1 MNDIMITRLPDL
13 DCYRFARSQ
22 IPERLITLKQLIL
35 KYKHGWVLS
44 YFFIYI
50 IWFYALE
57 RHITTDYTPVHIW
70 LDDYIPF
77 NEWFVI
83 PYYLWFLFIFTTV
96 AYFFLTSKEDFY
108 KVTAFLFIGMTICLI
123 IYTIWP
129 NGQNLRPD
137 LSEIGRDNIFI
148 RIVNALYSTD
158 TSTNVC
164 PSIHVFNSI
173 GANIAIH
180 RSETLKKYR
189 WLRAG
194 STILTILISLSTMF
208 LKQHSAFDAITAIAL
223 SVIMYFLVYGI
234 SDSRQSEK
242 VKEKKVVANY

>member
-1 MNDIMITRLPDL
+1 M
-13 DCYRFARSQ
+13 
-22 IPERLITLKQLIL
+22 KQFIL
-35 KYKHGWVLS
+35 KYKHAWVLS
-44 YFFIYI
+44 YFFVYI
-50 IWFYALE
+50 IWFFALE
-57 RHITTDYTPVHIW
+57 KHVTKDYTSVHIW

-77 NEWFVI
+77 NEWFII
-83 PYYLWFLFIFTTV
+83 PYYLWFAFIFVTV
-96 AYFFLTSKEDFY
+96 AYFFFKSKEDFY
-108 KVTAFLFIGMTICLI
+108 RICAFLFIGMTICLI

-137 LSEIGRDNIFI
+137 LSKIGRDNILI
-148 RIVNALYSTD
+148 RLVSILYSTD

-180 RSETLKKYR
+180 RSESLKKYR
-189 WLRAG
+189 WIRVG
-194 STILTILISLSTMF
+194 STALTILISLSTMF

-223 SVIMYFLVYGI
+223 SIVMYFLVYGI

-242 VKEKKVVANY
+242 VKEKNVVANY

>member
-1 MNDIMITRLPDL
+1 MFQTLLFISFN
-13 DCYRFARSQ
+13 Q
-22 IPERLITLKQLIL
+22 IPERLVHLKQIIS

-50 IWFYALE
+50 IWFFALE
-57 RHITTDYTPVHIW
+57 KHVTKDYTAVHIW

-83 PYYLWFLFIFTTV
+83 PYYLWFLYIFVTV
-96 AYFFLTSKEDFY
+96 AYFFFTSKEDFY

-137 LSEIGRDNIFI
+137 LSKIGRDNILI
-148 RIVNALYSTD
+148 RIVDILYQTD

-180 RSETLKKYR
+180 HSESLKKYR

-208 LKQHSAFDAITAIAL
+208 LKQHSAFDAIAATAL
-223 SVIMYFLVYGI
+223 SIVMYFLVYVI
-234 SDSRQSEK
+234 AENRQAEK
-242 VKEKKVVANY
+242 VKEKKVVADY

>member
-1 MNDIMITRLPDL
+1 
-13 DCYRFARSQ
+13 
-22 IPERLITLKQLIL
+22 LKELIL

-50 IWFYALE
+50 IWFFALE
-57 RHITTDYTPVHIW
+57 QNVTTKYTPVYIW
-70 LDDYIPF
+70 LDDFIPF

-83 PYYLWFLFIFTTV
+83 PYYLWFAYIFITV

-123 IYTIWP
+123 IYTVWP

-137 LSEIGRDNIFI
+137 LATIGRNNIFI
-148 RIVNALYSTD
+148 DIVRNLYNTD

-173 GANIAIH
+173 GAHIAIH
-180 RSETLKKYR
+180 HSTALKKYK
-189 WLRAG
+189 WIQAG
-194 STILTILISLSTMF
+194 SFVLMMLIILSTMF

-223 SVIMYFLVYGI
+223 SIVMYLFVYVF
-234 SDSRQSEK
+234 SSNRQLHRLK
-242 VKEKKVVANY
+242 QKKVVVDAN

>member
-1 MNDIMITRLPDL
+1 M
-13 DCYRFARSQ
+13 
-22 IPERLITLKQLIL
+22 KQLIL

-50 IWFYALE
+50 IWFFTLE
-57 RHITTDYTPVHIW
+57 KHVTVNYTPVHIW

-77 NEWFVI
+77 NEIFII
-83 PYYLWFLFIFTTV
+83 PYYLWFLFILCTV
-96 AYFFLTSKEDFY
+96 TYFFLTSKEDFY

-137 LSEIGRDNIFI
+137 LSTIGRDNILIKF
-148 RIVNALYSTD
+148 VDALYATD

-180 RSETLKKYR
+180 RSEALKKYR
-189 WLRAG
+189 WLRIG
-194 STILTILISLSTMF
+194 STVLTILISLSTMF
-208 LKQHSAFDAITAIAL
+208 LKQHSAFDVIAAITL
-223 SVIMYFLVYGI
+223 SIIMYFLVYGI

-242 VKEKKVVANY
+242 VKEENVIANY